1 MCTHTHT
8 LIQRHRYT
16 HRHTQIYRCTYKHT
30 DTHTYT
36 HAYAHAHAYTQASF
50 PQTRNLWNADLH
62 QQRNEMT
69 FARTTPIELTSTQEA
84 VSSDSLEDC

>member
-1 MCTHTHT
+1 MCTHTHS
-8 LIQRHRYT
+8 YT
-16 HRHTQIYRCTYKHT
+16 DTDIHRHTQIYRCTYKHT
-30 DTHTYT
+30 DTHTCT
-36 HAYAHAHAYTQASF
+36 HAYAHAHAHAHIQASF